1 VVVSVS
7 GVPRTASAP
16 SLRDRAVASVAPR
29 SLSFPKKRG
38 VWVACGNTRLL
49 RVRLGDFSGWA
60 GIKLKNTREVN
71 GLVGKFGDHEVGRE
85 IPLRTRKIP
94 DK

>member
-1 VVVSVS
+1 
-7 GVPRTASAP
+7 
-16 SLRDRAVASVAPR
+16 
-29 SLSFPKKRG
+29 
-38 VWVACGNTRLL
+38 
-49 RVRLGDFSGWA
+49 LGDFSGWA

-71 GLVGKFGDHEVGRE
+71 GLVGKFGDQEVGQE